1 MPTALTDPAADA
13 AALLRRLGFAILMIV
28 VPVAALFA
36 RRGVVVL
43 APLGIIL
50 LVIASVLDRMTRPAG
65 ATLRRIMTSGV
76 GLSAGLVVL
85 WCGLSL
91 LWTPF
96 LAEASER
103 LFNIIGIVA
112 LTIAGTLALPD
123 RMRSANL
130 YLLPVGVAAAALA
143 GIVAIGLQMGEPM
156 DEDGQNLERG
166 LIVLALMLWPALAW
180 LVSRGRRLEG
190 GVLAALVAIG
200 ALLAPHPMPL
210 QGLLIGA
217 VAFGLTSL
225 RPALGVKATSW
236 TMAGLLLL
244 APLIPFVLPPLLRVF
259 LQNGTDVLASLEVW
273 RIIILDEPI
282 RLVTGHGFETAL
294 RDRLLGRL
302 PDQTPSTLLFQSWY
316 ELGLVGVVAGAV
328 ALADGSAR
336 AGRDYPPLVPGM
348 MASFASAYGFAC
360 LGIIGTAQIWWLTAV
375 AVVVLLFA
383 AVERGQ
389 FRTTRPK
396 AFIRGSR

>member
-13 AALLRRLGFAILMIV
+13 AALLRRLGFAILMLAL
-28 VPVAALFA
+28 PVAALFA
-36 RRGVVVL
+36 RRGVVIL

-50 LVIASVLDRMTRPAG
+50 LIIASALDRTGRPAG
-65 ATLRRIMTSGV
+65 PTLRRIASSRV
-76 GLSAGLVVL
+76 GLSAGLVL
-85 WCGLSL
+85 FWCGLSL

-103 LFNIIGIVA
+103 LFNIIGLMA
-112 LTIAGTLALPD
+112 LTIAGILALPE

-143 GIVAIGLQMGEPM
+143 GIAAVGLQMGKPM

-166 LIVLALMLWPALAW
+166 LIVLALALWPAVAW

-190 GVLAALVAIG
+190 GLLVLVVAVA
-200 ALLAPHPMPL
+200 ALLAPHPLPI

-217 VAFGLTSL
+217 VAFAVTTLS
-225 RPALGVKATSW
+225 PAFGVKAISLV
-236 TMAGLLLL
+236 MAGLLIL
-244 APLIPFVLPPLLRVF
+244 APLIPFVLPPLLRVVPA
-259 LQNGTDVLASLEVW
+259 NMTDVLASLEVW
-273 RIIILDEPI
+273 RNIILNEPA

-294 RDRLLGRL
+294 RGRL
-302 PDQTPSTLLFQSWY
+302 IGQLPNEMPSTLLFESWY

-328 ALADGSAR
+328 ALASGAAR
-336 AGRDYPPLVPGM
+336 AGRDHPLLIPGM
-348 MASFASAYGFAC
+348 MAGFASTYGFAG
-360 LGIIGTAQIWWLTAV
+360 LGIGTAQIWWLTAV
-375 AVVVLLFA
+375 AVAALLFVA
-383 AVERGQ
+383 IERGQ

-396 AFIRGSR
+396 AFIHGSR